1 MKIADKLRIILT
13 AFIAGMLMLALPLRI
28 SAEEIEPHN
37 DCSITLKPADGL
49 KIDGAVFRAYRFAYV
64 NGNGEVTLADKYNNS
79 GVDISLYHNDDEDM
93 ALLAKTLAGY
103 VGANSLRSQSAKIQD
118 GILTFSGLE
127 KGVYLI
133 LGEPYSTEEGTFTA
147 SPMILSVPNREEG
160 KAWNYAVSGEIKGVF
175 TPKTQTTTEIK
186 VSKLWA
192 GDGEGTTRPVSIQ
205 VQLVH
210 DGTSYKDSVTL
221 DASNNWSYTW
231 KDLPDEG
238 SWDVSE
244 LNVPAGYTASVSV
257 SGKEFRITN
266 TYHNETPTP
275 SPTPTPT
282 PTSTLTPTPT
292 TPAATPTP
300 TPTAPANTPTPTPN
314 TPTAPPTRNTPT
326 PTPFTPETRTPFTP
340 MTSARRPYT
349 PYTSDDWNIGLW
361 ISLLAGAGALMIYA
375 GTRLRNDQ

>member
-1 MKIADKLRIILT
+1 MKIAEKLRIILT

-28 SAEEIEPHN
+28 SAEEIEQHD

-49 KIDGAVFRAYRFAYV
+49 DIEGAVFRAYRFADV
-64 NGNGEVTLADKYNNS
+64 SGNGEVTLASEYYRS
-79 GVDISLYHNDDEDM
+79 GADISLYDGNEEHM
-93 ALLAKTLAGY
+93 ASLARTLTGY
-103 VGANSLRSQSAKIQD
+103 IGANSLSFQKAAIHDRE
-118 GILTFSGLE
+118 LTFSGL
-127 KGVYLI
+127 KQGVYLI
-133 LGEPYSTEEGTFTA
+133 LGEPYSTEKGTFKA
-147 SPMILSVPNREEG
+147 SAMILSVPNREEG
-160 KAWNYAVSGEIKGVF
+160 KAWNYHVSGEIKGEF
-175 TPKTQTTTEIK
+175 IPKTDTTTEIK

-192 GDGEGTTRPVSIQ
+192 GDGEGTARPVSIQ

-210 DGTSYKDSVTL
+210 DGTSYGDPVTL

-231 KDLPDEG
+231 KDVPDEG

-244 LNVPAGYTASVSV
+244 LNVPAGYTASVSA

-266 TYHNETPTP
+266 TYHNETPAP
-275 SPTPTPT
+275 SPTP
-282 PTSTLTPTPT
+282 

-300 TPTAPANTPTPTPN
+300 TTPSVTPTPTPAVPAATPTPTPN
-314 TPTAPPTRNTPT
+314 TPTAPPTQNTPT

-349 PYTSDDWNIGLW
+349 PYTSDDWNMGLW
-361 ISLLAGAGALMIYA
+361 ISLLAGAGAVLIYA